1 MPEELLDEPIAEFSD
16 PRLVAIY
23 DTVNAYEP
31 NTQPRFY
38 RDLAAELRARSIID
52 VGCGTGLITCDL
64 AQQGHHLIGLDP
76 APAMIEAARQ
86 RPGGEQVRWIVGD
99 ISKLGEL
106 NADLA
111 IMSGH
116 VAQFFLTDASWG
128 RALRSM
134 HDALRPGGY
143 LAFETRNPDAR
154 EWERWTPDARSNFTD
169 PVVGQIETWVE
180 FGDLQSEVVTCVDHY
195 VIGKTGEELTSAVKL
210 GFRSEAKLRQSV
222 VAAGF
227 EVERLYRDW
236 KRQPITPTSPELIL
250 VARRY

>member
-38 RDLAAELRARSIID
+38 RDLAAELRAHSIID

-64 AQQGHHLIGLDP
+64 AQQGYHLIGLDP
-76 APAMIEAARQ
+76 EPAMVEAARQ
-86 RPGGEQVRWIVGD
+86 RSGGENVQWIVGD
-99 ISKLGEL
+99 VTELGEL

-116 VAQFFLTDASWG
+116 VAQFFLTDGSWG
-128 RALRSM
+128 SALRSM
-134 HDALRPGGY
+134 HDVLRPGGH

-154 EWERWTPDARSNFTD
+154 EWGRWTPDARSTFTD

-180 FGDLQSEVVTCVDHY
+180 FSDLQGEVVTCVDHY
-195 VIGKTGEELTSAVKL
+195 VIGKTRKELTSAVKL
-210 GFRSEAKLRQSV
+210 RFRSEANLRQSI

-227 EVERLYRDW
+227 EVRRLYGDW
-236 KRQPITPTSPELIL
+236 ERGPVTATSPELIL
-250 VARRY
+250 VARRS